1 MIRNDVF
8 VQRGI
13 RAVKLW
19 QLSVGAFLRINTVVI
34 LLGDVIRGNPW
45 VVQAEMEG
53 CKIWKKFMGAWGIK
67 SSQFFHWTSLSMEG
81 KYAVKLSITELFK
94 ISRTWRK
101 HYNGRL
107 WKMQMWSDSSNITPC
122 HSYFNISLLVLT
134 IAKAW
139 CLHATALW
147 RMTVSWHI

>member
-34 LLGDVIRGNPW
+34 LLGDVIKGNPW

-53 CKIWKKFMGAWGIK
+53 CKIWKKFVGAWGIK
-67 SSQFFHWTSLSMEG
+67 SSRYTMHFTHALCIIYYNEDSKSLCFKCPCSRASIFCFLFEKCAKLTTYFQYHEFSCHYINYTLYATSTNACLSTPN
-81 KYAVKLSITELFK
+81 I
-94 ISRTWRK
+94 
-101 HYNGRL
+101 
-107 WKMQMWSDSSNITPC
+107 KMNMHFLPIC
-122 HSYFNISLLVLT
+122 
-134 IAKAW
+134 
-139 CLHATALW
+139 
-147 RMTVSWHI
+147 